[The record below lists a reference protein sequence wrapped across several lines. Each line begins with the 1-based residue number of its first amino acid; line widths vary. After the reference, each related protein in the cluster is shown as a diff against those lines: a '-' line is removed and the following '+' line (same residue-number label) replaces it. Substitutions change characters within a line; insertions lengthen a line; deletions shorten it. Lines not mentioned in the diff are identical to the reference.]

1 MKNINK
7 SIAMMIKIAK
17 KLDDKNLFYHSDK
30 LFKIAQQA
38 AATPPA
44 QNIILN
50 SDSPDS
56 FYKNLVDFA
65 KLRGL
70 TTIGDAMNAY
80 ADAKATYAGKPINQS
95 FILKAFYINNRT
107 VDINL
112 SQQHTETLNQEFA
125 QAQANQEQ
133 NLKDGK
139 ENVEILLDAED
150 DPEGQAEMEAEME
163 RSRLLDTYSPESFV
177 EKLFEFAQLNSISN
191 LAKAFDAYANAYARF
206 RGVLINSHPA
216 LKELYMRVRN
226 TPRLITNEELVGEL
240 KMLIDPKGEM
250 ADRARKNRTKMTA
263 EQAYSNF
270 TEAIEKAK
278 TSEELSSLRVEIYYF
293 SNDLFSVSDKI
304 NLQTILSDKES
315 DIIKQKDQDA
325 SDHYK
330 DYYDLAQSHPLVALE
345 TLKAEITNNLY
356 LKEEQKD
363 KLIEIVDKRLTKGK

>member
-1 MKNINK
+1 
-7 SIAMMIKIAK
+7 MIKIAK

-38 AATPPA
+38 AVTPPA

-133 NLKDGK
+133 NLKDNK
-139 ENVEILLDAED
+139 ENVEILIDAKD
-150 DPEGQAEMEAEME
+150 DPEWQAGMEAAR
-163 RSRLLDTYSPESFV
+163 RSRLLQTYSPESFV
-177 EKLFEFAQLNSISN
+177 EKLFEFAQIYNIGN
-191 LAKAFDAYANAYARF
+191 LAQAFDAYANAYATF
-206 RGVLINSHPA
+206 RGVLINKDPV

-226 TPRLITNEELVGEL
+226 TPRSITNEELVGEL
-240 KMLIDPKGEM
+240 KMLIDPRGEM
-250 ADRARKNRTKMTA
+250 ADRARENRKKMTA
-263 EQAYSNF
+263 GQAYSSF
-270 TEAIEKAK
+270 DEAIEKAK
-278 TSEELSSLRVEIYYF
+278 TSEELFFLRREIGIF
-293 SNDLFSVSDKI
+293 KSFDQSDRDNLIKI
-304 NLQTILSDKES
+304 IKDKES
-315 DIIKQKDQDA
+315 DIKKQEDQDA
-325 SDHYK
+325 SDHYG
-330 DYYDLAQSHPLVALE
+330 DYYDLAQSHPLNALE
-345 TLKAEITNNLY
+345 TLKTEITNNRY
-356 LKEEQKD
+356 LTEPQK
-363 KLIEIVDKRLTKGK
+363 KVLIREIDNRLTSRK